1 MTFILVVEDDPDL
14 RELYKTALCSRGH
27 RVETADCVQ
36 GGLEQMT
43 RARPDFVV
51 TDLGLPDGSGLS
63 VVRAAARQSPP
74 IPTVIAS
81 GSDSEKDIV
90 AGNASGARDFLVKPF
105 PMSLLLS
112 KIDLHL
118 QRRGG
123 ALDTLIP
130 GGRDNAFYRYQIKA
144 VIGRG
149 GGGVVYRA
157 LDKESGVEVALKVRT
172 TRLKRGE
179 SSAERLRRRFQREA
193 YSLSSVDHENL
204 VRIRGHGSERGFDY
218 IAMDLV
224 KGETLEE
231 YVKRRGPLDEQ
242 TLTLLLDRLT
252 RALSA
257 VHARGLVHRDLKP
270 SNIILR
276 ESCPAVPVL
285 VDFGLAKLVYDRSLT
300 LADERYGTPAY
311 MAPEQ
316 VLGQPATVQSDL
328 FSLGLVGCFAASG
341 HRAFPNLDLPGLLT
355 AICSRPMQ
363 IPDVSPPLRV
373 VLRHLTKIS
382 LDRRTGSANQLLRE
396 LTGVAAINRG
406 TAAARRVT
414 G

>member
-14 RELYKTALCSRGH
+14 RELYKAALSRRGH
-27 RVETADCVQ
+27 RVEMATCVQ
-36 GGLEQMT
+36 DGLEQMVK
-43 RARPDFVV
+43 ARPDFVV

-81 GSDSEKDIV
+81 GSDSERDIV

-123 ALDTLIP
+123 GAIESLIP
-130 GGRDNAFYRYQIKA
+130 GGRENAFYRYRIKD
-144 VIGRG
+144 VIGKG

-157 LDKESGVEVALKVRT
+157 TDKESGSEVALKVRT
-172 TRLKRGE
+172 TRMTRKGD
-179 SSAERLRRRFQREA
+179 SAERLRRRFQREA

-204 VRIRGHGSERGFDY
+204 AKIRGHGSERGFDY

-224 KGETLEE
+224 KGETLAQ
-231 YVKRRGPLDEQ
+231 YVERLGPLDEHA
-242 TLTLLLDRLT
+242 LTVLMDRLG

-257 VHARGLVHRDLKP
+257 IHARGLVHRDLKP

-316 VLGQPATVQSDL
+316 VLGQPATIQSDL
-328 FSLGLVGCFAASG
+328 FSLGLVACFAASG

-355 AICSRPMQ
+355 ALCSRPMQ
-363 IPDVSPPLRV
+363 IPSVSPPLRV

-382 LDRRTGSANQLLRE
+382 LERRTGSANQLLRE
-396 LTGVAAINRG
+396 LAGVAAINRG
-406 TAAARRVT
+406 ATA
-414 G
+414 

>member
-14 RELYKTALCSRGH
+14 RELYKAALSQRGH
-27 RVETADCVQ
+27 RVEMASCVQ
-36 GGLEQMT
+36 DGLEQMV

-81 GSDSEKDIV
+81 GSDSERDIV
-90 AGNASGARDFLVKPF
+90 AGSASGARDFLVKPF

-118 QRRGG
+118 QRQGGRG
-123 ALDTLIP
+123 AIDSLIP
-130 GGRDNAFYRYQIKA
+130 GGRENAFYRYRIKG
-144 VIGRG
+144 VIGKG

-157 LDKESGVEVALKVRT
+157 TDKESGLEVALKVRT
-172 TRLKRGE
+172 TRLTRKGD
-179 SSAERLRRRFQREA
+179 SAERLRRRFQREA

-204 VRIRGHGSERGFDY
+204 AKIRGHGSERGFDY

-224 KGETLEE
+224 KGETLAE
-231 YVKRRGPLDEQ
+231 YVQRTGPLDEP
-242 TLTLLLDRLT
+242 TLTVLMERLAC
-252 RALSA
+252 ALSA

-328 FSLGLVGCFAASG
+328 FSLGLVACYAASG

-355 AICSRPMQ
+355 ALCSRPMQ

-382 LDRRTGSANQLLRE
+382 LHRRTGSASQLLRE
-396 LTGVAAINRG
+396 LTGVAAITR
-406 TAAARRVT
+406 AAT
-414 G
+414 SS